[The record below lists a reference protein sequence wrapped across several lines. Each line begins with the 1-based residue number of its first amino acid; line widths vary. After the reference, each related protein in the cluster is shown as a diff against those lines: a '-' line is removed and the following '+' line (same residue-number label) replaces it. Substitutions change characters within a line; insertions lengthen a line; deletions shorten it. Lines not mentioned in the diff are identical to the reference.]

1 MTKTGVFLCTI
12 LAMILLT
19 GCVESYETKTVEGII
34 IEKEHDKARTYY
46 KTVTVDGEKKKKRVH
61 EKEEFEVIIQYQD
74 IKKEFEFKDNTFY
87 KEVKIGDSIP
97 LELVTGIDKEGKVV
111 TEDIELMEPINK

>member
-87 KEVKIGDSIP
+87 KEVKIGDNIP
-97 LELVTGIDKEGKVV
+97 VELVTGIDKEGKVV
-111 TEDIELMEPINK
+111 TEDIELIESLKK